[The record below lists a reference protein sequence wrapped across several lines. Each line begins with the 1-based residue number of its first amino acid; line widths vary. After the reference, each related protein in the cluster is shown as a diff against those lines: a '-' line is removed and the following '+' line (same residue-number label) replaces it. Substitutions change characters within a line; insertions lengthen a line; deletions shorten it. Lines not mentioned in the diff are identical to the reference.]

1 MNRIFRNTIFYL
13 LIFLVVIGVV
23 SFFNGTNQRTEPMT
37 YDAFITHLENGDVK
51 SFSIKP
57 ERGVYEIKGQLKTY
71 SEGQYFSTYVMNSDK
86 VLDRIDAAAARTRV
100 EVVPADETSGW
111 VTFFT
116 SIIPFV
122 IIFILFFFLL
132 NQAQAAAAG

>member
-37 YDAFITHLENGDVK
+37 YDAFITHLENGDVE

-111 VTFFT
+111 VTF
-116 SIIPFV
+116 SLPSSHLL
-122 IIFILFFFLL
+122 LFLFCSSSF
-132 NQAQAAAAG
+132 